1 MNEKAG
7 ADWKEFR
14 LSDVFRITATPSGI
28 DKNKLT
34 GAEGTI
40 PYITRTDSDNGYEL
54 FVEEQP
60 HRYLLSE
67 GNVITVG
74 LDTQTVFYQETPFYT
89 GQNIQI
95 LSNENM
101 SKYSGLFV
109 TSLLK
114 RVLAKFNWGGNG
126 ATLSRLRRSY
136 CLFPVD
142 RQGNVFWVYMDAY
155 MREIEKRQIQKQKE
169 YMMIKHKQYT
179 IKPVEECTWKEFE
192 LSELADITCGIYI
205 HDAERIEGNIPYV
218 SSTSLNNGIG
228 YFVKNMNATYDS
240 DCIAVNRNGSVGYAF
255 YHSYKALYSYDC
267 RKVKLRKK
275 VSPYVSLFITSQIMQ
290 QKAKYEYG
298 YKMGSVRLRKQKILL
313 PVDGD
318 GQIDY
323 EYMAQYMKNA
333 EQKILLKYNRIL
345 EEIVQ
350 KGKAAT

>member
-179 IKPVEECTWKEFE
+179 IKPE
-192 LSELADITCGIYI
+192 
-205 HDAERIEGNIPYV
+205 
-218 SSTSLNNGIG
+218 IG
-228 YFVKNMNATYDS
+228 RAHV
-240 DCIAVNRNGSVGYAF
+240 
-255 YHSYKALYSYDC
+255 
-267 RKVKLRKK
+267 
-275 VSPYVSLFITSQIMQ
+275 
-290 QKAKYEYG
+290 
-298 YKMGSVRLRKQKILL
+298 
-313 PVDGD
+313 
-318 GQIDY
+318 
-323 EYMAQYMKNA
+323 
-333 EQKILLKYNRIL
+333 
-345 EEIVQ
+345 
-350 KGKAAT
+350 